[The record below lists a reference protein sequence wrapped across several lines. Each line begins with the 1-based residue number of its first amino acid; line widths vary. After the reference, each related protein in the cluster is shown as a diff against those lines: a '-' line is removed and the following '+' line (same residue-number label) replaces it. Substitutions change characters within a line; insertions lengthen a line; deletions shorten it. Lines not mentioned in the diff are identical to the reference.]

1 MALTILDSGVLI
13 GFLDRSDLFHEP
25 ALGIVAGRGQADRLA
40 LPLVAYAEVSVGI
53 ARAGGGGSFFDAIL
67 DRLVIEVPAATR
79 EIGALAAQMRAG
91 RGARSGR
98 SWRLPDALVV
108 ATAIVHGAGRI
119 VTTDANWPALT
130 RDLPEVVVL
139 QPSTAPGADHSRRPT
154 T

>member
-25 ALGIVAGRGQADRLA
+25 ALEIVAGRGQADQLA

-53 ARAGGGGSFFDAIL
+53 ARAGGGESFFDAVL
-67 DRLVIEVPAATR
+67 DRLVIEVLEATR

-91 RGARSGR
+91 RGARSRR

-108 ATAIVHGAGRI
+108 ATAIVHGAGQI

-130 RDLPEVVVL
+130 QELPEVVVL
-139 QPSTAPGADHSRRPT
+139 QPRAARGAVHSRRPT